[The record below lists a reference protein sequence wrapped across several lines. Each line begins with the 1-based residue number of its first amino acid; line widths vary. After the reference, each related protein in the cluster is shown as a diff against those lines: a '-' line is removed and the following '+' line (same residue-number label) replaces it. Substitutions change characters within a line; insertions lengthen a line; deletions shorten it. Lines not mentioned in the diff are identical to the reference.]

1 MEQEVSLLYF
11 PEELKWFSI
20 IIGDNLFML
29 FVVQALH
36 DNNANVSS
44 LLVFNKTKHQVDCS
58 KTCE

>member
-1 MEQEVSLLYF
+1 MSLLYF